1 MENNVEEDFL
11 SKIHAVGDV
20 MTALKMKSDKYKN
33 EDSVQKMYK
42 ELKPEC
48 NNLFD
53 DNDIDNSK
61 KKAKAAGLI
70 LSKALVDSEYSLYC
84 LHSLHSPYTNHFKQC
99 PM

>member
-1 MENNVEEDFL
+1 MQKLLNYFTILANTRGLSGGFSRNVSKMLGGLPLLLKSFLENNVEEDFL

-48 NNLFD
+48 NNK
-53 DNDIDNSK
+53 S
-61 KKAKAAGLI
+61 
-70 LSKALVDSEYSLYC
+70 SL
-84 LHSLHSPYTNHFKQC
+84 
-99 PM
+99 

>member
-1 MENNVEEDFL
+1 
-11 SKIHAVGDV
+11 
-20 MTALKMKSDKYKN
+20 MKSDKYKN

-70 LSKALVDSEYSLYC
+70 F
-84 LHSLHSPYTNHFKQC
+84 P
-99 PM
+99 